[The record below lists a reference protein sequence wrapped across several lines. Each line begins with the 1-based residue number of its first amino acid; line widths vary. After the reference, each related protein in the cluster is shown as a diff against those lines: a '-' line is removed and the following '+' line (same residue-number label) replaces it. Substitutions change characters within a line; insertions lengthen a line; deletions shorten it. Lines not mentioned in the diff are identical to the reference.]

1 MKKFCAVAA
10 FAIVLQIF
18 FFIWRSFQYP
28 VDEDFWQFVKKYEGL
43 RYTEAR
49 EQVNAD
55 KSQISERNFERIM
68 AQIDWMEDVEH
79 SHVTAYL
86 PQAEKGYVYVE
97 IPKEKSGIE
106 GLAEEK
112 AIPLLVYREGYKEL
126 FGVGEEILHYV
137 QAIFVI
143 ILIAFLYDRKEK
155 ETLRRRALDAVIIG
169 GIVYLP
175 ELIWVFVT
183 YGFPGLNYPGISV
196 GEIGGF
202 PIIGVIR
209 TMYLMRG
216 LGIFTLGYLILFLNR
231 LLWKRRQL
239 VRLVLFVFYMLPVF
253 VGIVVALVNSDR
265 VFLCG
270 LSDVLVAAN
279 VLKFDY
285 EYMAILLI
293 LNIVIIVVCKFYP
306 VYHYSED
313 DIKRMEQ
320 HFKG

>member
-1 MKKFCAVAA
+1 MKKFCVVAA

-28 VDEDFWQFVKKYEGL
+28 VDEDFRQLVKKYEGL

-126 FGVGEEILHYV
+126 FGVGEEIFDLV
-137 QAIFVI
+137 FEPAFVETSATDPYRGI
-143 ILIAFLYDRKEK
+143 CFLYAAGVCGDSC
-155 ETLRRRALDAVIIG
+155 
-169 GIVYLP
+169 
-175 ELIWVFVT
+175 
-183 YGFPGLNYPGISV
+183 GISEQRSGFSMWSVRCV
-196 GEIGGF
+196 GCGKRTEI
-202 PIIGVIR
+202 
-209 TMYLMRG
+209 
-216 LGIFTLGYLILFLNR
+216 
-231 LLWKRRQL
+231 
-239 VRLVLFVFYMLPVF
+239 
-253 VGIVVALVNSDR
+253 
-265 VFLCG
+265 
-270 LSDVLVAAN
+270 
-279 VLKFDY
+279 
-285 EYMAILLI
+285 
-293 LNIVIIVVCKFYP
+293 
-306 VYHYSED
+306 
-313 DIKRMEQ
+313 
-320 HFKG
+320 